1 MCAGCGAECGHESE
15 PRRHFVREEMKY
27 SYYTAWADHMDCYL
41 TWQLTCA
48 DCGADLGTVEEL
60 EFEDLSAH
68 VFADGVCQN
77 CGCENVCPHDM
88 KTLRYDEPDAG
99 DIVYEAVDGKTHTLS
114 YEVRPY
120 YYCARCA
127 TAWQDETLPVQRVV
141 EEREHVW
148 NTYTTFEEDG
158 AVCVECGYDR
168 GYTPS
173 TCEHEHMTT
182 YYEWRDRTVEKDV
195 NGHKITGYRAG
206 YPQCA
211 DCGEIWWDQPA
222 GVDTEPYTE
231 TSAHVYD
238 DYHGALYCPECG
250 FTLNLAAAGP
260 EEGLPACV
268 NAETY
273 SREVWTDAVRAENA
287 QTHISGWLCARQE
300 VCAACCVVLSE
311 ETEFVPDASAQ
322 SEPHTYANG
331 ICTACGAEETDE
343 PTQPGETDE
352 PTQPGKTDEP
362 EQPTPTPSAPVAT
375 PTPIPRPT
383 ATTPATV
390 RPTMPVVSDIPI
402 EQTPA
407 PTPAPVY
414 TQVPVTETV
423 HGVKAEDN
431 VPMAEALATIA
442 DNIAAA
448 GEAEGVA
455 VDIEIV
461 NAEKIVTAAE
471 KAALDA
477 LPVREQI
484 LTFLSVIGFE
494 EQVNRTLETAGEIL
508 SEPALA
514 LKAQIQE
521 RIAAMSEQEYA
532 AFEAVLLES
541 FPQEAIEID
550 GEEYIFFIIE
560 LEVRV
565 GDSVRIER
573 YGFRREGDEW
583 IFAQLEIA
591 G

>member
-1 MCAGCGAECGHESE
+1 
-15 PRRHFVREEMKY
+15 
-27 SYYTAWADHMDCYL
+27 
-41 TWQLTCA
+41 
-48 DCGADLGTVEEL
+48 
-60 EFEDLSAH
+60 
-68 VFADGVCQN
+68 
-77 CGCENVCPHDM
+77 
-88 KTLRYDEPDAG
+88 
-99 DIVYEAVDGKTHTLS
+99 
-114 YEVRPY
+114 
-120 YYCARCA
+120 
-127 TAWQDETLPVQRVV
+127 
-141 EEREHVW
+141 
-148 NTYTTFEEDG
+148 
-158 AVCVECGYDR
+158 
-168 GYTPS
+168 
-173 TCEHEHMTT
+173 
-182 YYEWRDRTVEKDV
+182 
-195 NGHKITGYRAG
+195 
-206 YPQCA
+206 
-211 DCGEIWWDQPA
+211 
-222 GVDTEPYTE
+222 
-231 TSAHVYD
+231 
-238 DYHGALYCPECG
+238 
-250 FTLNLAAAGP
+250 
-260 EEGLPACV
+260 
-268 NAETY
+268 
-273 SREVWTDAVRAENA
+273 
-287 QTHISGWLCARQE
+287 
-300 VCAACCVVLSE
+300 
-311 ETEFVPDASAQ
+311 
-322 SEPHTYANG
+322 
-331 ICTACGAEETDE
+331 
-343 PTQPGETDE
+343 
-352 PTQPGKTDEP
+352 
-362 EQPTPTPSAPVAT
+362 
-375 PTPIPRPT
+375 
-383 ATTPATV
+383 
-390 RPTMPVVSDIPI
+390 MPVVSDIPI

-455 VDIEIV
+455 VGIEIV

-532 AFEAVLLES
+532 AFEAVLLEN